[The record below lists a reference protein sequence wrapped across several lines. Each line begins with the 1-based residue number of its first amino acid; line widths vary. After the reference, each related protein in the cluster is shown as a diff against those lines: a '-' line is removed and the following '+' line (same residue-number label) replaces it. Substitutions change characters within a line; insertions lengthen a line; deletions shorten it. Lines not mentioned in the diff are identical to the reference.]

1 MTYVV
6 PIIMLAVLWWQSVK
20 VAYARGRRDQ
30 MRWVL
35 SREQLSQ
42 EIAIGHTAA
51 RKDAASAAWR

>member
-6 PIIMLAVLWWQSVK
+6 PIIVLAVLWWQSVK
-20 VAYARGRRDQ
+20 VAYAKGRRDQ

-35 SREQLSQ
+35 SREQLSS
-42 EIAIGHTAA
+42 EITHTAS